1 MYKCYALPTQEH
13 AKNNDKQHDDEGL
26 KTDGHGLP

>member
-1 MYKCYALPTQEH
+1 MYNCYALPTGEH
-13 AKNNDKQHDDEGL
+13 AKNNDKEHDEGL